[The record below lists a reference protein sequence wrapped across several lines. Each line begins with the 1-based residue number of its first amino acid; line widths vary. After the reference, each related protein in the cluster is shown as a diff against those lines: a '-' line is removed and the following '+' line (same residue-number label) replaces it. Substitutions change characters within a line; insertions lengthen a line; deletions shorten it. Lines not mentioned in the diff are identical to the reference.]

1 MIRRVVV
8 AVAVAAMVFSM
19 DAVFAGG
26 GHGPAAAVRIKNI
39 GAAPVLVNAANS
51 GAIGT
56 TGGRLLSHNAVAQF
70 NLKKGAGTALA
81 ATPTGDAQS
90 TLPYNFPNSKFVY
103 LQATGDGGK
112 PSIKFAPPG
121 TRF

>member
-26 GHGPAAAVRIKNI
+26 GGGPAPAAAVRIKNI

-51 GAIGT
+51 GSIGT
-56 TGGRLLSHNAVAQF
+56 AGGRLLSHNAVA
-70 NLKKGAGTALA
+70 
-81 ATPTGDAQS
+81 
-90 TLPYNFPNSKFVY
+90 
-103 LQATGDGGK
+103 
-112 PSIKFAPPG
+112 
-121 TRF
+121 